1 LLNHELKLKNNALKN
16 VYFFSLV
23 RDLKFFILDFILD
36 FNNWQEVGKRSR
48 VMAKF
53 KSVSRVIQL
62 DHFFK

>member
-1 LLNHELKLKNNALKN
+1 MFI
-16 VYFFSLV
+16 FFSLV
-23 RDLKFFILDFILD
+23 RGLKFFILDFILD